1 MSGRLDGK
9 VALVT
14 GGGTG
19 IGRASSLRLAAEGAA
34 VAINYSRS
42 ETDAE
47 ATAAEIREAGG
58 RAITLQADV
67 SSDPAVAAMV
77 ERVTKEWGRLDVL
90 VNNAGMTYFVEH
102 TDLDGLTEAMWDRM
116 LAVNLKGVFFC
127 CRAAARVMRRQRS
140 GRIITVASIASHVGS
155 RYTAAY
161 TASKHAALG
170 FIRALAAE
178 VAGTGVTAN
187 AVCPAYVD
195 TPMTDDTVRRMGEK
209 TGIEEGAAR
218 ELLAGMVPL
227 GRLLT
232 PAEVA
237 HAVAFLAHPDSGAIN
252 GQSIV
257 LDGGG
262 LQA

>member
-1 MSGRLDGK
+1 MSGLC
-9 VALVT
+9 VVT
-14 GGGTG
+14 GGSRG
-19 IGRASSLRLAAEGAA
+19 IGRAVAHRMLEEGYRVVATGRDERALA
-34 VAINYSRS
+34 
-42 ETDAE
+42 ETA
-47 ATAAEIREAGG
+47 ATAPGG
-58 RAITLQADV
+58 LEVAPLDV
-67 SSDPAVAAMV
+67 TDPDAVDEFFASVAA
-77 ERVTKEWGRLDVL
+77 DVL
-90 VNNAGMTYFVEH
+90 VNNAGVAPSAPVH
-102 TDLDGLTEAMWDRM
+102 RLTLEDWEWTMRVNATGPFLCTRAVLPGMRERDR
-116 LAVNLKGVFFC
+116 
-127 CRAAARVMRRQRS
+127 